1 MTRRTQAERKAATVA
16 TLIDA
21 TIDTLAQAGYASAS
35 VRAIC
40 RRAGVSQGALF
51 RHFPTRLDIIE
62 ATAAAIGARHL
73 AAFEAAFVAGVDVA
87 GMLRF
92 IASAARSDTHA
103 AWHELMVAART
114 DPALRPAM
122 AAALEAL
129 EQAVLGSVARWLG
142 LEALGLADPARI
154 ERVGLIVLSI
164 LHIYDSEAVTSRI
177 HPNPPL
183 LARRLTWLEGLLRAE
198 LG

>member
-21 TIDTLAQAGYASAS
+21 TIDALAEGGYASTS

-40 RRAGVSQGALF
+40 ARAGVSQGALF
-51 RHFPTRLDIIE
+51 RHFPSRLAMIE
-62 ATAAAIGARHL
+62 ATAAAIGERHL
-73 AAFEAAFVAGVDVA
+73 AAFEDAFMIGGDVPK
-87 GMLRF
+87 MLRF
-92 IASAARSDTHA
+92 IAEAARSDTHA

-114 DPALRPAM
+114 DPALRPAVS
-122 AAALEAL
+122 AALEAF

-142 LEALGLADPARI
+142 VSDAARI
-154 ERVGLIVLSI
+154 ERVGMIVLSI
-164 LHIYDSEAVTSRI
+164 MHLYDSEAVTTRI
-177 HPNPPL
+177 YPNPAL
-183 LARRLTWLEGLLRAE
+183 LARRVAWLEGLLSAE